1 MTTHT
6 ESRTMKAII
15 PIALFIIGSAFVAEA
30 VSMYLPW
37 LIIPALL
44 GIYAV
49 VAVTIYNA
57 VTNTHN

>member
-1 MTTHT
+1 
-6 ESRTMKAII
+6 MKAII